1 MRVFARGLGPGPK
14 NVGIELDDGTRTV
27 VTYRT
32 FKYRYAKELHLS
44 EKQYA
49 GVTGIVQFDPKERD
63 ANGKS
68 VIDIAV
74 RAAGS
79 QKLVNITIWPEYQLA
94 APIKKGDGIIAD
106 GSFETRV
113 YQAQDG
119 SQRESLQ
126 LSPTSLVVIP
136 QVPKA
141 DREVVQAAPGSSS
154 GSVPF

>member
-1 MRVFARGLGPGPK
+1 MRVFARGVGPGPK

-32 FKYRYAKELHLS
+32 FKYRYQGECVS

-49 GVTGIVQFDPKERD
+49 GVTGIVQFDPRERE

-68 VIDIAV
+68 VVDIAV

-113 YQAQDG
+113 YQASDG
-119 SQRESLQ
+119 SQKESLQ

-141 DREVVQAAPGSSS
+141 DREVVQASS
-154 GSVPF
+154 GSTSGSAPF